1 MKIKKI
7 TLCFFALL
15 NLSLFAQQDTV
26 SRMKVAFLFGKN
38 ASSFIFKDSL
48 GAKNKDL
55 SNTMGDFYGLNLQ
68 IRLKKRHLLVPEFA
82 YYNAGSNYKKEG
94 LELTWRLN
102 YVGFGLGY
110 AFKIIDTKN
119 YSMAPKIAIG
129 YDYLLKQNQTIG
141 SQTYDLTQTNAA
153 FINYNIRS
161 SYGITNQFKITDNL
175 SFIAEYRYSI
185 GLNQIENSRLN
196 SIKTT
201 KNTSNTFIAG
211 LLFKI

>member
-1 MKIKKI
+1 MKKI
-7 TLCFFALL
+7 YIILCLFALINF
-15 NLSLFAQQDTV
+15 NLFSQQDTV
-26 SRMKVAFLFGKN
+26 SRMKLSFLFGKN

-48 GAKNKDL
+48 GVKNKDL
-55 SNTMGDFYGLNLQ
+55 YNTMGDFYGLNLQ
-68 IRLKKRHLLVPEFA
+68 IRLKKRHVLIPEVA
-82 YYNAGSNYKKEG
+82 YYNAGSNYKKDG
-94 LELTWRLN
+94 FDMTWRLN

-141 SQTYDLTQTNAA
+141 ISTYDLSQTNAA
-153 FINYNIRS
+153 FVNYNFRS
-161 SYGITNQFKITDNL
+161 SFGITNQFKITDNL

>member
-1 MKIKKI
+1 MNIKKI

-15 NLSLFAQQDTV
+15 NFALFAQQDTV

-38 ASSFIFKDSL
+38 ASSFIFKDSM
-48 GAKNKDL
+48 GVKSKDL

-68 IRLKKRHLLVPEFA
+68 IRLKKRHILAPELT
-82 YYNAGSNYKKEG
+82 YYNAGSNYIKDG
-94 LELTWRLN
+94 LDLTWRLN

-110 AFKIIDTKN
+110 AFKVIDRKN
-119 YSMAPKIAIG
+119 YSMAPKIAFG
-129 YDYLLKQNQTIG
+129 YDYLLKQHQTIG

-185 GLNQIENSRLN
+185 GLNQIENSSLN

>member
-1 MKIKKI
+1 MKIKNI
-7 TLCFFALL
+7 IFFLFALINF
-15 NLSLFAQQDTV
+15 NLFSQQDTV
-26 SRMKVAFLFGKN
+26 SRMKVSFLFGKN

-48 GAKNKDL
+48 GVKNNDL
-55 SNTMGDFYGLNLQ
+55 NNTMGDFYGLNIQ
-68 IRLKKRHLLVPEFA
+68 IRFKKRHVLVPELA

-94 LELTWRLN
+94 LDITWRLN
-102 YVGFGLGY
+102 YVGFSLGY
-110 AFKIIDTKN
+110 AFKIIDAKN

-141 SQTYDLTQTNAA
+141 TVTYDLTQTNAA

-161 SYGITNQFKITDNL
+161 SYGVTNQFKITDNL
-175 SFIAEYRYSI
+175 SLIAEYRYSI
-185 GLNQIENSRLN
+185 GLNQIENSRFN
-196 SIKTT
+196 ANKTT

>member
-1 MKIKKI
+1 
-7 TLCFFALL
+7 
-15 NLSLFAQQDTV
+15 
-26 SRMKVAFLFGKN
+26 MKVAFLFGKN

-48 GAKNKDL
+48 GAQSKDL
-55 SNTMGDFYGLNLQ
+55 RTTMGDFYALNLQ
-68 IRLKKRHLLVPEFA
+68 IRFKKRHVLIPELA

-94 LELTWRLN
+94 LDVTWRLN

-119 YSMAPKIAIG
+119 YSMAPKIAVG

-141 SQTYDLTQTNAA
+141 TATFDLTQTNSA
-153 FINYNIRS
+153 FVNYNLRS
-161 SYGITNQFKITDNL
+161 SYGLTNQFKISDNV

-185 GLNQIENSRLN
+185 GLNQIENSRFN
-196 SIKTT
+196 AIKTT
-201 KNTSNTFIAG
+201 KNISNTFNAG

>member
-1 MKIKKI
+1 MKNKNII
-7 TLCFFALL
+7 LCLFALI
-15 NLSLFAQQDTV
+15 NFNLFAQQDTV
-26 SRMKVAFLFGKN
+26 SRMKVSFLFGKN

-48 GAKNKDL
+48 GVKNKDL
-55 SNTMGDFYGLNLQ
+55 NNTMGDFYGLNLQ
-68 IRLKKRHLLVPEFA
+68 IRLKKRHILVPELA

-94 LELTWRLN
+94 LDITWRLN

-110 AFKIIDTKN
+110 AFKIIDSKN

-141 SQTYDLTQTNAA
+141 TVTYDLTQTNAA
-153 FINYNIRS
+153 FVNNNIRS
-161 SYGITNQFKITDNL
+161 SYGVTNQFKITDNL

-185 GLNQIENSRLN
+185 GLNQIENSRFN
-196 SIKTT
+196 ANKTT

>member
-1 MKIKKI
+1 MKIKK
-7 TLCFFALL
+7 TALCLFALINL
-15 NLSLFAQQDTV
+15 NLFSQQDTV
-26 SRMKVAFLFGKN
+26 SRMKVSFLFGKN

-48 GAKNKDL
+48 GAKSKDL

-68 IRLKKRHLLVPEFA
+68 IRLKKRHVLVPELA
-82 YYNAGSNYKKEG
+82 YYNSGSNYKKEG
-94 LELTWRLN
+94 LDITWRLN

-141 SQTYDLTQTNAA
+141 TATYDLSQTNAA
-153 FINYNIRS
+153 FVNYNIRS
-161 SYGITNQFKITDNL
+161 SYSLTNQFKITDNL

-185 GLNQIENSRLN
+185 GLNQIENSSLN